1 MKDMLLSTWIR
12 LRHSDE
18 GATLVEYGI
27 AIVLAVVV
35 GTGGL
40 LALGGEVNLQMG
52 EAQAVMQ

>member
-1 MKDMLLSTWIR
+1 MKDLFLSTWIR

-18 GATLVEYGI
+18 GATLVEYGV

-40 LALGGEVNLQMG
+40 LALGGEVNTQMG